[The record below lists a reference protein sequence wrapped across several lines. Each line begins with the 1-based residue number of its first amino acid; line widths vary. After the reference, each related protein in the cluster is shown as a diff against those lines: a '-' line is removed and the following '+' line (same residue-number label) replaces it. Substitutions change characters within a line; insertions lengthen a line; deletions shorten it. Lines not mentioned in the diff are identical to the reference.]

1 MDKEKTRELMDKS
14 LEFIKET
21 SVKIRKQARKK
32 WRISNLKLEVSSLK
46 HQMTLI
52 YKDLGRYIYEST
64 KEDSL
69 DKGKYEGF
77 FIKLGGLEEKIAE
90 KHELI
95 QKIEEEALREE
106 NEILVTSG
114 EDEEEI
120 SQYQDKESAG
130 KKATGKKTTVKKTT
144 GKKAAGKKVKKEK
157 DEKTKIDDESE
168 IANP

>member
-1 MDKEKTRELMDKS
+1 MNKEKTRELMDKS

-21 SVKIRKQARKK
+21 SVKIRNQAKKK

-64 KEDSL
+64 KEDNL
-69 DKGKYEGF
+69 DKEKYQSF
-77 FIKLGGLEEKIAE
+77 FIKLGVLEEKIAE
-90 KHELI
+90 KLELI

-106 NEILVTSG
+106 NEVLETTG

-120 SQYQDKESAG
+120 RQYQDKETS
-130 KKATGKKTTVKKTT
+130 VKET
-144 GKKAAGKKVKKEK
+144 KKEK
-157 DEKTKIDDESE
+157 KKETKKETKKGTKKEAKKEKAEIDDESE

>member
-64 KEDSL
+64 KEDNL
-69 DKGKYEGF
+69 DKKKYEGF
-77 FIKLGGLEEKIAE
+77 FIKLGVLEEKIGE

-95 QKIEEEALREE
+95 KKIEEEALREE
-106 NEILVTSG
+106 NEGLVTTG
-114 EDEEEI
+114 EDEEELK
-120 SQYQDKESAG
+120 QYQEKESPAKE
-130 KKATGKKTTVKKTT
+130 KK
-144 GKKAAGKKVKKEK
+144 KKAAKKA
-157 DEKTKIDDESE
+157 KIDDESE

>member
-64 KEDSL
+64 KEDNL
-69 DKGKYEGF
+69 DKKKYEGF
-77 FIKLGGLEEKIAE
+77 FIKLGGLEEKISE
-90 KHELI
+90 KRELI

-106 NEILVTSG
+106 NEVLVATG
-114 EDEEEI
+114 EDEEEFK
-120 SQYQDKESAG
+120 QYQEKET
-130 KKATGKKTTVKKTT
+130 ATKEKKKTRK
-144 GKKAAGKKVKKEK
+144 KKEETNDK
-157 DEKTKIDDESE
+157 SETEKQ
-168 IANP
+168 

>member
-64 KEDSL
+64 KEDNL
-69 DKGKYEGF
+69 DKKQYEGF
-77 FIKLGGLEEKIAE
+77 FIKLGVLEEKISE
-90 KHELI
+90 KRDLI
-95 QKIEEEALREE
+95 QKIEEEALQEE
-106 NEILVTSG
+106 NEVLVTTG
-114 EDEEEI
+114 EDEEELK
-120 SQYQDKESAG
+120 QYQEKETSAKEE
-130 KKATGKKTTVKKTT
+130 KKK
-144 GKKAAGKKVKKEK
+144 KKEK
-157 DEKTKIDDESE
+157 EKIDKESE
-168 IANP
+168 IADS

>member
-1 MDKEKTRELMDKS
+1 MDKS

-21 SVKIRKQARKK
+21 SIKIRNQAKKK

-64 KEDSL
+64 KEDNL
-69 DKGKYEGF
+69 DKEKYESF
-77 FIKLGGLEEKIAE
+77 FIKLGVLEEKISE
-90 KHELI
+90 KLELI

-106 NEILVTSG
+106 NDVLKTTG

-120 SQYQDKESAG
+120 KQYQDKEPAAKETKKG
-130 KKATGKKTTVKKTT
+130 KKKET
-144 GKKAAGKKVKKEK
+144 KKETKKQTKK
-157 DEKTKIDDESE
+157 DKAKIDDESE